1 MNCLNWLSL
10 LFKMVQFVEIKN
22 YFYINSHILTGFLD
36 YVQFITYKIQLKK
49 NQPIIIYPA
58 I

>member
-1 MNCLNWLSL
+1 
-10 LFKMVQFVEIKN
+10 MVQFVEIKN

-58 I
+58 IWKL